1 MIVIPAIDIKDG
13 KCVRLYQGDMESS
26 KIYAD
31 NPEEAATRWEDAG
44 ARLIHLVDLDGAVAG
59 EPRNLGSIARI
70 LETISVPIEL
80 GGGIRSREIV
90 EDYLQLGVSRIVLG
104 TSACKDPDLTGQLC
118 TDFPGQIV
126 VGIDARGG
134 FVAVQGWQEVTEK
147 RAIDLAEDLQSAGV
161 SYIIYTDIERDGA
174 LSGPNL
180 ESTAELAR
188 GIDIPVVLSGG
199 MHSHEDIEKV
209 AELEE
214 LGVGGVILGR
224 SLYEGTIDLQKAIE
238 DHQREGDTL

>member
-1 MIVIPAIDIKDG
+1 MIIIPAIDLKEG
-13 KCVRLYQGDMESS
+13 KCVRLYQGDMDSS
-26 KIYAD
+26 KVYAGA
-31 NPEEAATRWEDAG
+31 PEEVAAKWENAG

-70 LETISVPIEL
+70 LETVKTPIEL
-80 GGGIRSREIV
+80 GGGIRSREIL
-90 EDYLQLGVSRIVLG
+90 EDYLQLGVSRVILG
-104 TSACKDPDLTGQLC
+104 TSAYKDPDLTGQLC
-118 TDFPGQIV
+118 ADFPGQIAA
-126 VGIDARGG
+126 GIDARGG

-147 RAIDLAEDLQSAGV
+147 RAIDLAVELQAAGV

-188 GIDIPVVLSGG
+188 NIDTPVVLSGG
-199 MHSHEDIEKV
+199 MHSYEDIKKV
-209 AELEE
+209 AALED

-224 SLYEGTIDLQKAIE
+224 SLYEGTIDLQRAIE
-238 DHQREGDTL
+238 DYQKEDDTL